1 MIDLLMVFYCVCC
14 VTFIAVG
21 VTSVVYMIQDMTM
34 VSRTDEPID
43 DDENVT
49 DDA

>member
-1 MIDLLMVFYCVCC
+1 MFNLFTVICCACC

-21 VTSVVYMIQDMTM
+21 VTSVVYMVKDMSM
-34 VSRTDEPID
+34 FSRTDEPID
-43 DDENVT
+43 DDEEVT